1 MTSHEASI
9 SAFLQQFAD
18 SWQKNDGTVLADTF
32 TDGGA
37 LINPFGQRADGRSEV
52 AAMYA
57 EYFNGMLA
65 GTTTTIQLNTARPV
79 GNDHAFVDAEQTIHA
94 PNGDTLLV
102 VHLAALLQRDGD
114 TWRFVDSRPYTT
126 PPAP

>member
-1 MTSHEASI
+1 MTTNEASI
-9 SAFLQQFAD
+9 TAFLEQFAD
-18 SWQKNDGTVLADTF
+18 SWQKNDGAVLADTF
-32 TDGGA
+32 TDSGTI
-37 LINPFGQRADGRSEV
+37 INPFGRRADGRSEV

-57 EYFNGMLA
+57 EYFDGMLA
-65 GTTTTIQLNTARPV
+65 GTTTTIQLETVRPV
-79 GNDHAFVDAEQTIHA
+79 GNDHTFVDAEQTIHA

-126 PPAP
+126 PAAP